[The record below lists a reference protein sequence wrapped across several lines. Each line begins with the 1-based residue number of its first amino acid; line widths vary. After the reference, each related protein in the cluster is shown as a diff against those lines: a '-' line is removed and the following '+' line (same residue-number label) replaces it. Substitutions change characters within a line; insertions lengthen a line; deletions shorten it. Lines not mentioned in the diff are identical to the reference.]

1 MLRTDRVIGLVWIG
15 AEFVLSRFTS
25 HFSWLLGGGAD
36 WFLTGF
42 RNGCFCVRFWCCH
55 AQLFQQFTP
64 KLKSL
69 FDEEFHGCS
78 QPYGKLFRF

>member
-36 WFLTGF
+36 WFLTGIPKRMLLCTF
-42 RNGCFCVRFWCCH
+42 LMLLSH
-55 AQLFQQFTP
+55 AAIPAIYT
-64 KLKSL
+64 
-69 FDEEFHGCS
+69 EVEIAV
-78 QPYGKLFRF
+78 